1 MKLDKLNE
9 SRYAVLEQAK
19 QEKRNA
25 EILARQLGLSTDAF
39 YTENLKPYY
48 EGRFHALTAPCV
60 GKRHRSFGSY
70 IDKKFNTQHFNN
82 GWSIEVK
89 KPSPV
94 HAVKKG
100 KVIYS
105 GWFRGYGQLIIL
117 QHSTRFHT
125 IYANLDDLYVSV
137 DTMVEN
143 NEIIGKS
150 KGKGR
155 RVYFEIRKDKVPVNP
170 ALFVTNLRQP
180 ER

>member
-82 GWSIEVK
+82 GWSIEIQKTVSGPRSEK
-89 KPSPV
+89 RQGHLQRLVSRLRTTNHLTALHAISYDLCEPRRPV
-94 HAVKKG
+94 R
-100 KVIYS
+100 
-105 GWFRGYGQLIIL
+105 FRR
-117 QHSTRFHT
+117 H
-125 IYANLDDLYVSV
+125 N
-137 DTMVEN
+137 
-143 NEIIGKS
+143 
-150 KGKGR
+150 GR
-155 RVYFEIRKDKVPVNP
+155 K
-170 ALFVTNLRQP
+170 Q
-180 ER
+180 